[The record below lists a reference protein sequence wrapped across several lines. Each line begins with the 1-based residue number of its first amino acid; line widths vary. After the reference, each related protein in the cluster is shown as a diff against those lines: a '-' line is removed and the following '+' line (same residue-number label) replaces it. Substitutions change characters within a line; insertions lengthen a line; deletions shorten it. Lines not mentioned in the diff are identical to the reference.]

1 MASRAATGGGRLR
14 PIASRGRFAPVVPD
28 RAGTFAIGRRGFIAS
43 PRANPPLTGPGM
55 SERENLFRPIHKGIR
70 SMLYDLG
77 SRLQTTNFADVAES
91 NRFAARLKHDL
102 ENSLSNCMLCLLRAH
117 SNHEERDIFAKL
129 QGHDPDVIDLMLK
142 EHGEAARRIHE
153 VSKTCDEL
161 TDITSRARRIEVG
174 DRLDLEVNDLFAFYL
189 AHLNNEEAALVPLL
203 WERFTDEQLRA
214 MRSQFYDGLPLP
226 LFETWMRWTLP
237 SLNEEE
243 LVVLFSGLKA
253 APATAR
259 YPDWVRLAHETL
271 DFDRWLGLQ
280 ERVGV
285 NVLPGTSGPA

>member
-1 MASRAATGGGRLR
+1 
-14 PIASRGRFAPVVPD
+14 
-28 RAGTFAIGRRGFIAS
+28 
-43 PRANPPLTGPGM
+43 M

-77 SRLQTTNFADVAES
+77 SRLQTTNFADVTES

-102 ENSLSNCMLCLLRAH
+102 ASSLSNCLLCLLRAH
-117 SNHEERDIFAKL
+117 SSHEERDIFAKL
-129 QGHDPDVIDLMLK
+129 QAHDPDVIDLMMK
-142 EHGEAARRIHE
+142 EHAEAALRIHE

-161 TDITSRARRIEVG
+161 ISLTSRARRIEVG

-189 AHLNNEEAALVPLL
+189 AHLNNEEATLVPLM
-203 WERFTDEQLRA
+203 WERFTDEELRA
-214 MRSQFYDGLPLP
+214 MRAQFYDSLPLP

-253 APATAR
+253 DRESAR
-259 YPDWVRLAHETL
+259 YPDWVRMAHETL

-285 NVLPGTSGPA
+285 SVPSGVPGLA